1 MVPTLPTNVPI
12 PVHMQRTSALNFDKH
27 ASDTFTL
34 IDDFV
39 LENVLDNIILVRYID
54 TPDSNQTVMRNGI
67 LVPIDHTK
75 AAWRIGQIILAG
87 PGCKFLKI
95 GDFVCFP
102 NDKGIPVSN
111 VAVKGI
117 GKIKQSIFLDETRI
131 FGVCSKAEEPATTLI
146 DK

>member
-1 MVPTLPTNVPI
+1 MVPTLPTNVPV
-12 PVHMQRTSALNFDKH
+12 PVHMQKTSALNFEKH

-34 IDDFV
+34 VDDFE
-39 LENVLDNIILVRYID
+39 LDKVLDNIILVRYVD

-87 PGCKFLKI
+87 PDCKNVKV
-95 GDFVCFP
+95 DDYVCFP

-111 VAVKGI
+111 VVVKGL

-131 FGVCSKAEEPATTLI
+131 FGVCSRAEQSAVAMS
-146 DK
+146 

>member
-1 MVPTLPTNVPI
+1 MVPTLPTNVPV

-34 IDDFV
+34 IDDFE
-39 LENVLDNIILVRYID
+39 LDKVLDNIILVRYVD

-87 PGCKFLKI
+87 SECKNVKV
-95 GDFVCFP
+95 DDYVCFP

-111 VAVKGI
+111 VVVKGL

-131 FGVCSKAEEPATTLI
+131 FGVCSRAEQPAVTMS
-146 DK
+146 

>member
-1 MVPTLPTNVPI
+1 MVPTLPTNVPV

-39 LENVLDNIILVRYID
+39 LENVLDNIILVRYVD

-75 AAWRIGQIILAG
+75 AAWRIGQIILELVESEYNISVEYS
-87 PGCKFLKI
+87 PDIEKSYKQYL
-95 GDFVCFP
+95 VFP
-102 NDKGIPVSN
+102 NDLPFM
-111 VAVKGI
+111 VK
-117 GKIKQSIFLDETRI
+117 L
-131 FGVCSKAEEPATTLI
+131 
-146 DK
+146 

>member
-1 MVPTLPTNVPI
+1 MVPTLPTNVPV
-12 PVHMQRTSALNFDKH
+12 PVHMQRTSALNFEKH

-34 IDDFV
+34 VDDFE
-39 LENVLDNIILVRYID
+39 LDKVLDNIILVRYVD

-87 PGCKFLKI
+87 PDCKNVKV
-95 GDFVCFP
+95 DDYVCFP

-111 VAVKGI
+111 VVVKGL

-131 FGVCSKAEEPATTLI
+131 FGVCSRAEQSAVTI
-146 DK
+146 S

>member
-1 MVPTLPTNVPI
+1 MVPTLPTNVPV
-12 PVHMQRTSALNFDKH
+12 PVHMQKTSALNFEKH

-34 IDDFV
+34 IDDFE
-39 LENVLDNIILVRYID
+39 LDKVLDNIILVRYVD

-87 PGCKFLKI
+87 PDCKNVKVD
-95 GDFVCFP
+95 DFVCFP

-111 VAVKGI
+111 VVVKGL

-131 FGVCSKAEEPATTLI
+131 FGVCSRAKQPAVTVS
-146 DK
+146 

>member
-1 MVPTLPTNVPI
+1 MVPTLPTNVPV

-34 IDDFV
+34 IDDFE
-39 LENVLDNIILVRYID
+39 LDKVLDNIILVRYVD

-75 AAWRIGQIILAG
+75 AAWRMGQVVLAG
-87 PGCKFLKI
+87 PDCKNLKV
-95 GDFVCFP
+95 DDYVCFP

-111 VAVKGI
+111 VVVKGV
-117 GKIKQSIFLDETRI
+117 GKIKQSIFLDESRI
-131 FGVCSKAEEPATTLI
+131 FGVCSKAERSDVTI
-146 DK
+146 S

>member
-1 MVPTLPTNVPI
+1 MVPTLPTNVPV

-34 IDDFV
+34 IDDFE
-39 LENVLDNIILVRYID
+39 LDKVLDNIILVRYVD

-87 PGCKFLKI
+87 PDCKNVKV
-95 GDFVCFP
+95 DDYVCFP

-111 VAVKGI
+111 VVVKGL
-117 GKIKQSIFLDETRI
+117 GKIKQSIFLDESRI
-131 FGVCSKAEEPATTLI
+131 FGVCSRAEQPAVTMS
-146 DK
+146 

>member
-1 MVPTLPTNVPI
+1 MVPTLPTNVPV
-12 PVHMQRTSALNFDKH
+12 PVHMQKTSALNFEKH

-34 IDDFV
+34 VDDFE
-39 LENVLDNIILVRYID
+39 LDKVLDNIILVRYVD

-87 PGCKFLKI
+87 PDCKNVKVD
-95 GDFVCFP
+95 DFVCFP

-111 VAVKGI
+111 VVVKGL

-131 FGVCSKAEEPATTLI
+131 FGVCSRAEQPAVTMS
-146 DK
+146 